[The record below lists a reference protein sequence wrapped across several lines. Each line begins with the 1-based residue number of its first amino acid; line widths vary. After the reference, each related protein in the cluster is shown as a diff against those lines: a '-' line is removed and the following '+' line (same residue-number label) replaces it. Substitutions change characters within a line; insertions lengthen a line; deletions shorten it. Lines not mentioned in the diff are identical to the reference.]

1 MKSRPIFQQLPVLV
15 TVVSSLLLSAC
26 AGAGPRNDSAAA
38 PDQRAGAS
46 SATARKL
53 AQGAPARNR
62 SAAPGG
68 TTDAEPAAAL
78 PDVELTPQLLFQ
90 LLMSEIAAQRGQL
103 GSATATYLSMARDTR
118 DPRLARRAT
127 ELALSSRDLK
137 QALPA
142 AQLWHELSPSSALAA
157 RTLETLWL
165 STGKLTQ
172 AEPLMAQR
180 RASARD
186 NGTLAEFYRR
196 LQRSMA
202 RVTDKAAGFRLLE
215 RVARPDLEITQARLA
230 LASAAAAAGDAD
242 RAREE
247 AQAATRLDPGNETT
261 AISAA
266 RSVQAAGGSRQPA
279 IDILSDFLKRKP
291 KAIEARFAY
300 ARLLAEENRKEDAK
314 AQFEQALAQE
324 PDSPAILF
332 SLAQLAYQTDQKTVA
347 QDYLQRY
354 VDLPAT
360 VQRDNNPAWLFLG
373 QIAEEKKQWQRAEA
387 AYGKVTR
394 GEQYVDARIRRAI
407 VLGRQD
413 KLAEGRQLLQTT
425 TVGSARERGRLTS
438 AEAQLL
444 RHARKPKQAF
454 DLLDMAVT
462 RQPDN
467 SDLLYDHAMAAE
479 RVGEITVM
487 EKSLRRVIELR
498 PDSAHAYNALG
509 YTLADRNERLDEAE
523 KLIRKALSIAPKDPH
538 ILDSMGWVLFRRG
551 DLAGA
556 EKYLREALAI
566 SDEVEI
572 VTHLGEVLH
581 RQGRS
586 AEARKYWAQAMSQ
599 DPDNEILRKTLA
611 RLNINL

>member
-1 MKSRPIFQQLPVLV
+1 MKSRPIFHQLPMLA
-15 TVVSSLLLSAC
+15 TLISSIFLSAC
-26 AGAGPRNDSAAA
+26 AGAGPRTSA
-38 PDQRAGAS
+38 DQQVADRTTGS
-46 SATARKL
+46 SVTARKL
-53 AQGAPARNR
+53 AQGTR
-62 SAAPGG
+62 SRASRAASSN
-68 TTDAEPAAAL
+68 AEPAASI
-78 PDVELTPQLLFQ
+78 PDVDLTPQLLFQ

-103 GSATATYLSMARDTR
+103 GSATATYLSMARETR

-142 AQLWHELSPSSALAA
+142 AELWHELSPASPLAA

-180 RASARD
+180 RANARD
-186 NGTLAEFYRR
+186 AGKLAEFYRR
-196 LQRSMA
+196 LQRSMG

-215 RVARPDLEITQARLA
+215 RIARPDLDVTEARLA
-230 LASAAAAAGDAD
+230 LASAAAAAGDGP
-242 RAREE
+242 RAVKE
-247 AQAATRLDPGNETT
+247 ARAAIDLDPDNEIT

-266 RSVQAAGGSRQPA
+266 RSAQAGSAARQPA
-279 IDILSDFLKRKP
+279 LDILSGFLQRKP

-300 ARLLAEENRKEDAK
+300 ARLLADDDRKEDAK
-314 AQFEQALAQE
+314 AQFERALADE

-332 SLAQLAYQTDQKTVA
+332 SLAQLAYQTDQKDVA

-354 VDLPAT
+354 VDLPKS

-373 QIAEEKKQWQRAEA
+373 QIAEEQKKWGPANK
-387 AYGKVTR
+387 AYANVTE
-394 GEQYVDARIRRAI
+394 GEQYLDARIRRAI

-413 KLAEGRQLLQTT
+413 KLAQGRKLLQTT
-425 TVGSARERGRLTS
+425 SVGSARERSRLTS
-438 AEAQLL
+438 AEAQML
-444 RHARKPKQAF
+444 RHAKMPREAY
-454 DLLDMAVT
+454 DLLDLAIK
-462 RQPDN
+462 RQPN
-467 SDLLYDHAMAAE
+467 NGDLLYDHAMAAE
-479 RVGEITVM
+479 RIGKIQVM
-487 EKSLRRVIELR
+487 EKSLRKVIELR
-498 PDSAHAYNALG
+498 PESAHAYNALG
-509 YTLADRNERLDEAE
+509 YTFADRNERLDEAE

-556 EKYLREALAI
+556 EKFLRQALAL

-572 VTHLGEVLH
+572 VTHLGEVLF
-581 RQGRS
+581 RQGRA
-586 AEARKYWAQAMSQ
+586 AEARKYWAQAKSQ

-611 RLNINL
+611 RLNVNL